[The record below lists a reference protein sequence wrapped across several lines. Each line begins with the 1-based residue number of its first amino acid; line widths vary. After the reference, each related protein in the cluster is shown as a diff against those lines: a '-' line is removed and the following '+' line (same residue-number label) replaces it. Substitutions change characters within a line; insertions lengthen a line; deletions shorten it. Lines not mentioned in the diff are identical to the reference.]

1 MPIAK
6 VARQSVTTPSVPPT
20 PSLITAGRSDSTTA
34 PTSQNQDTITMPSH
48 SRRSAHKVFNSLIVE
63 VQGLRV
69 IGRSGA
75 DGTVAGIRE
84 ANAQHSTDRPTTASE
99 IQPICDEPETNRPPA
114 MVPIRIAMKVPRST
128 SALPIASSE
137 VDN

>member
-1 MPIAK
+1 IPIAK

-20 PSLITAGRSDSTTA
+20 PSLITAGNSDSTTA
-34 PTSQNQDTITMPSH
+34 PTSQNHDTITMPSH
-48 SRRSAHKVFNSLIVE
+48 SRGSAYNVFSNSTVE

-69 IGRSGA
+69 IARSGA

-84 ANAQHSTDRPTTASE
+84 ANAQHKTERPTTASE
-99 IQPICDEPETNRPPA
+99 IQPICVDPETNRPPA
-114 MVPIRIAMKVPRST
+114 MVPIRIAMKVAPST
-128 SALPIASSE
+128 RALPIASSE

>member
-1 MPIAK
+1 
-6 VARQSVTTPSVPPT
+6 VTTPSVPPT
-20 PSLITAGRSDSTTA
+20 PSLITAGNSDSTTA

-48 SRRSAHKVFNSLIVE
+48 SRGSPYNIFSSRTVE

-75 DGTVAGIRE
+75 EGTVAGMRD
-84 ANAQHSTDRPTTASE
+84 ANAQHSTERPTTASE
-99 IQPICDEPETNRPPA
+99 IHPTCVDPETNRPPA
-114 MVPIRIAMKVPRST
+114 MVPIRIAMNVAPST
-128 SALPIASSE
+128 SALPIANSP